1 MSAHV
6 VHTDTLDLIVAAA
19 LHGATNTNPLIVPW
33 QGELRMF
40 TNTPEDARVLGQLLL
55 DANVASV
62 NHRYNEG
69 ENPER
74 YTYNPRGIAPYL
86 GGPLA
91 TWADVLAAIQCYD
104 YQACEL
110 PGYRDNYPH
119 AVVRAIEQRVISRII
134 DAADAPWGWTR
145 EDAKTREDAIA
156 ASLRGRS

>member
-1 MSAHV
+1 MSAYI

-19 LHGATNTNPLIVPW
+19 LHGATETNPLLIQW
-33 QGELRMF
+33 QGETRMF
-40 TNTPEDARVLGQLLL
+40 TNHPEDARILGQLLL

-69 ENPER
+69 TSPEPYR
-74 YTYNPRGIAPYL
+74 YNPRGIAPYL

-110 PGYRDNYPH
+110 PGYRDGYAH
-119 AVVRAIEQRVISRII
+119 AVLRGIEQRVISRII
-134 DAADAPWGWTR
+134 DAANAPWGWTR
-145 EDAKTREDAIA
+145 DDAKTRENTIKTT
-156 ASLRGRS
+156 LRGQA